1 MALVFPA
8 TPTLGQ
14 KFPADPGTSGV
25 SQWSWDGNVW
35 STVPVFVRTNNTTA
49 FNSYVWPNTQAPTPG
64 FQLTDNLADANL
76 SWEIPGSPLIY
87 IDDISGS
94 FNGVTTGFPLAIAGA
109 SYTPSPTS
117 NIMVFIG
124 GVAQT
129 PGAAN
134 DYTIAGSTIS
144 FVLPPSTGASFSAT
158 TVF

>member
-134 DYTIAGSTIS
+134 AYTIAGSTIN